1 MNNESMRQTGRTFR
15 TLLNAITKTSEIRDG
30 EVVVFVSNSI
40 DEASVMAE
48 KTAGLLAGYSHSD
61 AYYFSARTRRIKI
74 IGGGTIIF
82 TSLSESNNVIN
93 QTEND
98 HNLKLVAVIKDHY
111 VLEKETAAMIHNSN
125 NNVHTINFKHV
136 PLLEFFDHVSTK
148 RQNVGKLEI
157 KDGKLVFTGEVD
169 TSAKI
174 FFEQCLKEL
183 VDAHAKQISQSLVDD
198 INNSCMFEW
207 DDDRWHEGQG
217 YLADIQELLEKK
229 YGNQK

>member
-1 MNNESMRQTGRTFR
+1 MNSELMRQTGRTFR
-15 TLLNAITKTSEIRDG
+15 TLLKAITKLSEINDG
-30 EVVVFVSNSI
+30 EVLIFVSHTI
-40 DEASVMAE
+40 DEASIMAE

-61 AYYFSARTRRIKI
+61 AYYFSARNRRLKLT
-74 IGGGTIIF
+74 GGGSIIF
-82 TSLSESNNVIN
+82 TAMDMCHGIVKEI
-93 QTEND
+93 END
-98 HNLKLVAVIKDHY
+98 RNNKLIEVIKDHY

-125 NNVHTINFKHV
+125 NNNVHTINFKPV

-198 INNSCMFEW
+198 INKSCMFEW

-217 YLADIQELLEKK
+217 YLANIQELLEKK
-229 YGNQK
+229 YGN